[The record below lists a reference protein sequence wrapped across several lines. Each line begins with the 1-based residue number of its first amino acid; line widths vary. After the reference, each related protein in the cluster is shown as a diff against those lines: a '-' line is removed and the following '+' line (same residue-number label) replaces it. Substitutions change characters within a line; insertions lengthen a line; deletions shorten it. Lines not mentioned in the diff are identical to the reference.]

1 MAFLIWFDKCTKNL
15 EKCTIYFTIHSI
27 HTQYTL
33 NIKPKDLKSCKIFVW
48 IYCCS
53 CSKNFHVCNWE
64 FREVWRWSNLSGTFQ
79 ELDKHI
85 KFPLFTKSSP
95 HKPSEKRTKIPWFHS
110 SCWQKIF
117 QMTPEPLYRL
127 SMSARFGLT

>member
-1 MAFLIWFDKCTKNL
+1 
-15 EKCTIYFTIHSI
+15 
-27 HTQYTL
+27 
-33 NIKPKDLKSCKIFVW
+33 
-48 IYCCS
+48 
-53 CSKNFHVCNWE
+53 
-64 FREVWRWSNLSGTFQ
+64 
-79 ELDKHI
+79 LDKHI

-127 SMSARFGLT
+127 SMSACFGVNIVSTVIDWKMLNIHNIYMFVKFMIRFPSVRT